1 VAFIDQ
7 NPAWEYTVDSTPDPS
22 YGSADMPDA
31 DLGDFFKRPLKIADY
46 DWATTNG
53 NFFESFDPW
62 SLYFQ
67 NPRVINRITNFN
79 NLRCKLHVKFVI
91 NGNGFHYGRII
102 AAYKPLPTYD
112 NFTVNR
118 GFFNVDVIGASQKPH
133 IYLDPTTSMGGSMV
147 LPFFYFRNA
156 LTIPKSEWN
165 EMGRIDLKAMQ
176 QLKHANGATDAVRIS
191 VFAWTED
198 LVLSTPTNTDPLT
211 LVPQGGIVDFADA
224 VKLSMKSKLQCV
236 CCKSNEAVAEPD
248 DSDANSDET
257 LRPQS
262 GFKDEYG
269 GKVSGPATALANIAG
284 ALVKVPGIGLYAR
297 ASQLALSGVANIASL
312 FGYCRPVVDA
322 AIVPYKP
329 VYAGNMANCN
339 VPDSCTKLTTDIK
352 QETTIDP
359 RTVGLGGV
367 DEMNLKSI
375 ITRESYLT
383 SFDWNVST
391 MAGIKLFTTQVTPY
405 MWDVLNLGGSEE
417 IHMTPACHAGM
428 LFQNWR
434 GTMKYRF
441 QVVSSNFHKG
451 RLQIQY
457 DPHESLENE
466 FNVAYNKIID
476 ISEEKDFTVEIG
488 WGTAYPYAEAVNP
501 GTASLPFRLF
511 NFDLPF
517 PDATPSIQNGQLS
530 VWILNDLTVPNSSIN
545 NDIQVNVFVSC
556 GDDMEF
562 ANPTDEYMQS
572 LVYFPTPPEMAV
584 AEREEKPERREA
596 VEILEPQSGNALI
609 APDTEETAEPSRPMG
624 EEAMPIMG
632 ASIDPTDGLNSICF
646 GEKITSIRALL
657 KRYSL
662 STAYAAPPGAGH
674 FVYTRTSMN
683 FPLYR
688 GYAPNGIHTAGVIP
702 YNFYKNTVTNHFT
715 PCYEGWRGGLRR
727 KVVSYNNN
735 FRRTGTMSS
744 TRLARPGIAPTEGSN
759 ALLTDDNPSYLAGD
773 NLRHFRSGFAG
784 TNIVPIRNNPVLEV
798 EFPYHCPERFIPAKI
813 NQPNHGTGLSKHYS
827 NEMQAIATVDN
838 PSGPSFLDYNAV
850 GDDFS
855 LFFYTGVPIMYYA
868 PTDPS
873 A

>member
-1 VAFIDQ
+1 MAFIDQ

-22 YGSADMPDA
+22 YGTADMPDA

-156 LTIPKSEWN
+156 LTIPNSEWN

-176 QLKHANGATDAVRIS
+176 QLKHANGATDSVRIS

-224 VKLSMKSKLQCV
+224 VKLTMKSKLQCV
-236 CCKSNEAVAEPD
+236 CCKSNEAIQEDD

-262 GFKDEYG
+262 GYKDEYG

-322 AIVPYKP
+322 AIVPYRP

-359 RTVGLGGV
+359 RTVGLSGV

-405 MWDVLNLGGSEE
+405 MWDVLNIGGSEE

-457 DPHESLENE
+457 DPYESLENE

-488 WGTAYPYAEAVNP
+488 WGTAYPYADAVNP
-501 GTASLPFRLF
+501 GTASLPFRRF

-530 VWILNDLTVPNSSIN
+530 VWILNDLTVPNSAIN

-562 ANPTDEYMQS
+562 ANPTDEYMEK
-572 LVYFPTPPEMAV
+572 LVYFPTPVVSDAALKG
-584 AEREEKPERREA
+584 AEKEDKDTPLR
-596 VEILEPQSGNALI
+596 PQSGNTLI
-609 APDTEETAEPSRPMG
+609 APDTEETEEPSRPMG
-624 EEAMPIMG
+624 EQAMPIMG
-632 ASIDPTDGLNSICF
+632 ASIDPSDGLNSICF

-662 STAYAAPPGAGH
+662 TTTYGCPPGAGH
-674 FVYTRTSMN
+674 FLYSRTSMN

-688 GYAPNGIHTAGVIP
+688 GYAPNGIHTAGVTP
-702 YNFYKNTVTNHFT
+702 YNFYKHTVTNHFT

-727 KVVSYNNN
+727 KVVSYNHN
-735 FRRTGTMSS
+735 FRRTGLMSS
-744 TRLARPGIAPTEGSN
+744 TRLARPGVPPTEFS
-759 ALLTDDNPSYLAGD
+759 APLLTNDTPDYIAGD
-773 NLRHFRSGFAG
+773 NLRWFNSGFAG
-784 TNIVPIRNNPVLEV
+784 MNITPTTSNPTMEV
-798 EFPYHCPERFIPAKI
+798 EFPYHHPERFIPAKS
-813 NQPNHGTGLSKHYS
+813 NQPNFGVGLEKNYS
-827 NEMQAIATVDN
+827 NILQVAATVDN

-868 PTDPS
+868 PSDPN